1 MMEPPEGAVT
11 EFAISVDCDGRWT
24 VTAPGIVVGDLSRE
38 AAEAFVLACRRAQE
52 RELSEATGATP
63 APSRDRRA

>member
-1 MMEPPEGAVT
+1 MMKPPEEVVT
-11 EFAISVDCDGRWT
+11 EFPLSVDCDGRWT
-24 VTAPGIVVGDLSRE
+24 VTAPGLVVGNLSRE

-63 APSRDRRA
+63 APSRDRGA